1 MLHDVCHSQTPTRTR
16 NPLFRHRLHVSIQL
30 NNKQIN

>member
-1 MLHDVCHSQTPTRTR
+1 MLDDVGYSQTPTRTR

-30 NNKQIN
+30 NNN